1 MSQITGKVLY
11 NVEQSLD
18 YYKKQQARN
27 NIGAAAESTVTS
39 LSNTVSSL
47 GTTVGNLNTTVGN
60 HTTQITAINNI
71 LNSSEYDVG
80 KALIVNSS
88 GDPAWTSIDSEPSIT
103 RLSEYTTNSTYTLF
117 GTNYGNENKRAIH
130 TFTYGTYPNNIS
142 SWIQEKD
149 YTYGI
154 LHYTIALNLY
164 NSDSATKWCVIDQGH
179 IQNTEFHTIGKGLY
193 VPFAPG
199 YSYVP
204 VDHSVVF
211 LKSDVGSI
219 SSTIQLVMGLATW
232 YGDDSN
238 FHADDSFMVNI
249 IHSNLTLFAW

>member
-1 MSQITGKVLY
+1 MSVQKTDISVALAQDFNDTQKA
-11 NVEQSLD
+11 
-18 YYKKQQARN
+18 QARS
-27 NIGAAAESTVTS
+27 NIGAASESDITTINNNISSMGQSIGS
-39 LSNTVSSL
+39 LSNTV
-47 GTTVGNLNTTVGN
+47 GG
-60 HTTQITAINNI
+60 HTTQITNINNI
-71 LNSSEYDVG
+71 LTSTVSDAG
-80 KALIVNSS
+80 KALLVNSD
-88 GDPAWTSIDSEPSIT
+88 GNPAWTAIDTAPSMS

-149 YTYGI
+149 YTYGV

-164 NSDSATKWCVIDQGH
+164 NSDTATKWCVIDQGH

-204 VDHSVVF
+204 VDHTAIF